1 MNKRITVKVGTAK
14 EALEQFKWIWQ
25 RTEKGHPPKERVEI
39 LRFEDSKTLIKTL
52 TPRRLD
58 LLQKI
63 HIIGKISIRHLAK
76 ELGRD
81 YKNVYQDIQ
90 TLRQVGLVMGD
101 EKSKLYE
108 VPWDVITA
116 EFPMTKA
123 A

>member
-1 MNKRITVKVGTAK
+1 MSKHIIVKMGTAK
-14 EALEQFKWIWQ
+14 EALEQFKLIWQ
-25 RTEKGHPPKERVEI
+25 KTEKGHPPKESLEI

-52 TPRRLD
+52 TLKRLD

-63 HIIGKISIRHLAK
+63 HAMGKISIRHLAK

-81 YKNVYQDIQ
+81 YKNVYQNVQ
-90 TLRQVGLVMGD
+90 VLRHVGLVIGD
-101 EKSKLYE
+101 KKDGLYE